1 MRQLFIYYS
10 ATGKGD
16 VVANYLK
23 ENGVEIRKVKAIDK
37 LPKSTFLKI
46 MTGGFLAGINYK
58 AKLID
63 FNSNID
69 DYDQIIIGSPIW
81 NGKLSCPINT
91 VLETLN
97 LEDRNVKFILCSG
110 SGEAPKTVKML
121 NERYDDPK
129 IIILKEPKSHK
140 DELKKL

>member
-1 MRQLFIYYS
+1 MRQIFIYYS
-10 ATGKGD
+10 ATGNGD

-37 LPKSTFLKI
+37 LPKSKFLKI

-97 LEDRNVKFILCSG
+97 LEDRNVKFILYSG

-129 IIILKEPKSHK
+129 IIILKEPKSNK
-140 DELKKL
+140 DELKKI